1 MDGSKTL
8 VMKSSALFDAEDE
21 DTAVL
26 VLIHG
31 TPIGHKIELN
41 PEQCHWTMGRDDNV
55 EITVEDESV
64 SRKHCALSFKD
75 GNWFLEDLSSTNGTY
90 VGGHLVDRAPLRDGD
105 LIKVGSS
112 IFKFLSTQNVEA
124 AYHEEIYRMAIYDG
138 LTQIHNRR
146 FLDELTDREISRCRR
161 HERSMSML
169 LFDVD
174 HFKTINDKYG
184 HLSGDHVLRCLAR
197 KLHNRIRREELMA
210 RYGGDEFAIV
220 LPETEP
226 EDALKFAEIIR
237 HTVEIMEIEFDGW
250 KLPITV
256 SIGVGGFTPEMDNP
270 MQLVAAADKAL
281 QRAKTQGRNRAS
293 L

>member
-8 VMKSSALFDAEDE
+8 VMKSSALFEAEDE
-21 DTAVL
+21 DSAVL

-31 TPIGHKIELN
+31 TPIGHKIELE
-41 PEQCHWTMGRDDNV
+41 PGEAGLTIGRDENL
-55 EITVEDESV
+55 EIPVQDESV
-64 SRKHCALSFKD
+64 SRRHCTLSFKD
-75 GNWFLEDLSSTNGTY
+75 KTWYLEDLSSTNGTY

-112 IFKFLSTQNVEA
+112 IYKFLSTRNVEA
-124 AYHEEIYRMAIYDG
+124 AYHEEIYRMAIFDG

-146 FLDELTDREISRCRR
+146 YFDEFTDREISRCRR
-161 HERSMSML
+161 HERCMSLL

-174 HFKTINDKYG
+174 HFKSINDKYG
-184 HLSGDHVLRCLAR
+184 HLSGDHVLRTLAR
-197 KLHNRIRREELMA
+197 KLQSRIRREELMA
-210 RYGGDEFAIV
+210 RYGGDEFAVV

-237 HTVEIMEIEFDGW
+237 HAVEIMEIEFDGW
-250 KLPITV
+250 KIPITI
-256 SIGVGGFTPEMDNP
+256 SLGVGTFSPEMNSP
-270 MQLVAAADKAL
+270 VQLVAAADKAL
-281 QRAKTQGRNRAS
+281 QRAKTHGRNRAS